1 MPALSSLFLTLA
13 LILAVTIG
21 PQTRAWSWGP
31 AMLAL
36 ATSVI
41 VAIPILLRR
50 PRSPGN
56 FGTTALGILTV
67 AWFAWRAW
75 ISPVAEL
82 GLADL
87 MLLAGA
93 VGSFVVVR
101 AIEGNNAAEKI
112 LSWGVTLL
120 LVANIVAIGIQVKDP
135 SFSPIFGSRA
145 SIFPSGFYGHYN
157 EAANYL
163 IASFL
168 FVGASAI
175 FGKHLTAVRI
185 LWLLIA
191 LAGFGAVFL
200 TKSRGG
206 MLGACIGAGVLMTLG
221 LVIAHRK
228 KARWFGPAVIG
239 VPLIAII
246 VVAALFTGWKSS
258 QEARGAATDVASVMD
273 NNSRLYLLGVA
284 MSCVGSHPVAGGGS
298 RSFSWESYR
307 FFEGK
312 LQGDAITR
320 KPEQVHNEFIQA
332 FTDYG
337 ITGGG
342 LLGILLAALAITCVI
357 RILFY
362 DTSGSPS
369 SPSSDVWK
377 VGGLAAFAGMF
388 VQSNFSFVFH
398 LLPGVILLGIALG
411 QLSRTS
417 AEPSP
422 SAKAAGSRYLLIFA
436 AVASLA
442 LLIPLGWRGS
452 RVTAALWP
460 MYLAKV
466 PLSTAEAKV
475 DALSEAIAIWPTAA
489 FYQERASIHHL
500 VASES
505 TGAQARD
512 AAENAISDYMEAADL
527 HPFDPGIP
535 INRANLLSELRRDKE
550 AEDAYDLAIHLQ
562 GGMEPAFRARFSL
575 ASHLMKKAA
584 RAFSPESPENALA
597 ILENAAVQIE
607 QTAKEMHWITPDLRS
622 TRVTIHESLGA
633 AREANGNYDGAMEAY
648 DFVCS
653 LPTGE
658 KGHYRAAILNG
669 KIAAA
674 AWNARNSPLAMAY
687 FIEARRRLSATSET
701 TLPEGVSMVNRAEYL
716 KYLNDTI
723 NFMTGAKIQPA
734 TLPKK

>member
-13 LILAVTIG
+13 LILGVTIG

-36 ATSVI
+36 AISVI
-41 VAIPILLRR
+41 AAIPVLARK
-50 PRSPGN
+50 PKSPGN
-56 FGTTALGILTV
+56 FSTTALGILTV

-82 GLADL
+82 GMADL

-93 VGSFVVVR
+93 VGSFISIR
-101 AIEGNNAAEKI
+101 AIEGHVSAEKI
-112 LSWGVTLL
+112 LGWGITLL
-120 LVANIVAIGIQVKDP
+120 LVANIVVVAIQAKDP

-175 FGKHLTAVRI
+175 FGRHLTAVRI

-191 LAGFGAVFL
+191 LAGFSAVFL

-206 MLGACIGAGVLMTLG
+206 MLGACVGASVLMTFA
-221 LVIAHRK
+221 LVVAYRK
-228 KARWFGPAVIG
+228 KAKWFGPAVIALPVIG
-239 VPLIAII
+239 I
-246 VVAALFTGWKSS
+246 VVVSALFMGWKSS

-284 MSCVGSHPVAGGGS
+284 MSCIGSNPMAGGGS
-298 RSFSWESYR
+298 RSFSWESYQ

-320 KPEQVHNEFIQA
+320 KPEQVHNELIQA

-337 ITGGG
+337 ITGGA

-357 RILFY
+357 RILFSE
-362 DTSGSPS
+362 TSGNTS
-369 SPSSDVWK
+369 SPSIDVWRI
-377 VGGLAAFAGMF
+377 GGLAAFAGMF

-398 LLPGVILLGIALG
+398 LFPGVLLLGIALG
-411 QLSRTS
+411 QLTRTS
-417 AEPSP
+417 DEPLP
-422 SAKAAGSRYLLIFA
+422 PAKAAGSRYILIFA
-436 AVASLA
+436 AIASLT
-442 LLIPLGWRGS
+442 LLIPLGWKSS
-452 RVTAALWP
+452 RVTATLWP
-460 MYLAKV
+460 LYLAKV
-466 PLSTAEAKV
+466 PLFTAEAKV
-475 DALSEAIAIWPTAA
+475 DALSKAIAIWPTAA
-489 FYQERASIHHL
+489 LYQERASILHL

-505 TGAQARD
+505 KGLEARD
-512 AAENAISDYMEAADL
+512 AAENAIADYMIAADL
-527 HPFDPGIP
+527 HPYDPGIP

-584 RAFSPESPENALA
+584 RVFSPESPENALS
-597 ILENAAVQIE
+597 ILENAAEQIE

-648 DFVCS
+648 DFACS
-653 LPTGE
+653 LPSGE
-658 KGHYRAAILNG
+658 KAHYRAAVLNG

-687 FIEARRRLSATSET
+687 FIEARRRLNATTEA
-701 TLPEGVSMVNRAEYL
+701 TLPEGVTMANRAEYL
-716 KYLNDTI
+716 KYLDDTI
-723 NFMTGAKIQPA
+723 QFMTGAKIQPA
-734 TLPKK
+734 ALPSK